1 MVEKKGGHMP
11 EGGRKKRRAEHSGS
25 AESVFV
31 RV

>member
-1 MVEKKGGHMP
+1 MVEKRGDTCQR
-11 EGGRKKRRAEHSGS
+11 EEEKRRAEHSGS